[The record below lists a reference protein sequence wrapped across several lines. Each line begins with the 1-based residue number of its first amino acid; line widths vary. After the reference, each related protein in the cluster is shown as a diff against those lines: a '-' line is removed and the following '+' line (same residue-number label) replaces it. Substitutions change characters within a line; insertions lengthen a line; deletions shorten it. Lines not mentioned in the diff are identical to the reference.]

1 MYGRNRKVVA
11 SILLVALAVL
21 ALALDMRAAP
31 VSDPSQPVLTAQA
44 EQHLLHGDRR
54 GGGHLHGTGK
64 ACKSEFPADWD
75 AGEVIA
81 HVKTIAA
88 NDNLDWELQDN
99 GYHVAEQTVDG
110 TRVRV
115 VLNRD
120 RTGIV
125 TAYPTNV
132 RRNPCPANDNARE

>member
-1 MYGRNRKVVA
+1 MHGRNRKAVA

-31 VSDPSQPVLTAQA
+31 VSAPSQPVLTAQA
-44 EQHLLHGDRR
+44 EQHMLHGDRR
-54 GGGHLHGTGK
+54 GGGHLYGTGK

-81 HVKTIAA
+81 QVKNIAA
-88 NDNLDWELQDN
+88 NDNLDWELQEN
-99 GYHVAEQTVDG
+99 GYHVAEQTVEG

-115 VLNRD
+115 VLDRD